1 MGLYTGLCYVMCE
14 ILLFFS
20 TKKDPTNR
28 YRLDNFNVFLKFLY
42 MQNSIILIRWDCFFG
57 CLGVGSFGDGVTF
70 GARSGIPNEYFTS
83 I

>member
-28 YRLDNFNVFLKFLY
+28 YRLDNFNG
-42 MQNSIILIRWDCFFG
+42 FFKIFIHAELDNFDTMG
-57 CLGVGSFGDGVTF
+57 LLFWLSWGG
-70 GARSGIPNEYFTS
+70 
-83 I
+83 